1 MIIQL
6 ENVFRNDGEVL
17 PVSYV
22 MGLSHEKVNEVYSFV
37 SPVEVKGEIRNR
49 TGIVSISVKA
59 MFTYESPCDRCA
71 EIVRREMTV
80 PVEHLLASEL
90 NDENNDEYLVVKDM
104 KLDLDELV
112 TEDIF
117 LTLPSKFLCKD
128 DCKGLCSVCGQNLNK
143 GSCSCEK
150 PIDPR
155 LEVLRQLLD
164 NN

>member
-6 ENVFRNDGEVL
+6 ENIFRNDGEVL
-17 PVSYV
+17 PVSHT
-22 MGLSHEKVNEVYSFV
+22 MDLSGEKVNEGYPFV
-37 SPVEVKGEIRNR
+37 SSVEVKGEIRNQ
-49 TGIVSISVKA
+49 TGIVSISAKA
-59 MFTYESPCDRCA
+59 SFTYESPCDRCA
-71 EIVRREMTV
+71 GIVKREMV
-80 PVEHLLASEL
+80 IPVEHLLVSQL

-117 LTLPSKFLCKD
+117 LNLPSKFLCKD
-128 DCKGLCSVCGQNLNK
+128 DCKGLCSICGQNLNE
-143 GSCSCEK
+143 GSCSCKK

-164 NN
+164 N

>member
-6 ENVFRNDGEVL
+6 ENIFRNDGEVL
-17 PVSYV
+17 PVSHI
-22 MGLSHEKVNEVYSFV
+22 MDLSGEKVNEGYPFV
-37 SPVEVKGEIRNR
+37 SPVEVKGEIRNH
-49 TGIVSISVKA
+49 TGIVSMNVKA
-59 MFTYESPCDRCA
+59 SFTYESPCDRCA
-71 EIVRREMTV
+71 ELVKREMTI
-80 PVEHLLASEL
+80 PVEHLLAFHL

-112 TEDIF
+112 LEDIF
-117 LTLPSKFLCKD
+117 LSLPSKFLCKD
-128 DCKGLCSVCGQNLNK
+128 DCKGLCSICGQNLNK

-164 NN
+164 N